1 MAIFSYTAK
10 NSHGETV
17 KGKVEAQG
25 KSQAAGIL
33 INRKL
38 LVIDISP
45 INSSSLSF
53 ISSALNKV
61 KHEDL
66 VNFTRQLSTM
76 IDAGLPLATGLTIL
90 KEQDNPAMREVVSSL
105 LREVEGGSTFTKA
118 LAKQSDVFD
127 RIFIQLVK
135 AGEVGG
141 VLDKVLDKLAE
152 NLEKDKEFRAKTKG
166 AMIYPVIVFIAMLVV
181 GFVMMIFVIPK
192 LTDMYKDFGA
202 ELPLPTLIL
211 MSIANFMTKFW
222 WLIFSI
228 IGGGIYGLKSWNKT
242 KTGQRKIDAFLFKVP
257 IIGTLRQKIILTSFA
272 RTLSLLLNS
281 GVPLLNALMIVT
293 ESMDSILYREAME
306 SISKK
311 VEKGVSLS
319 RSVSVFNLFPGILHQ
334 MLAVGEETGKLDEV
348 LLKLSK
354 YFESESEQAVK
365 NLTAAMEPLI
375 MVVLGI
381 GVGAMVIAII
391 MPIYSL
397 TSQF

>member
-10 NSHGETV
+10 NPHGETV
-17 KGKVEAQG
+17 KGKVEAQD
-25 KSQAAGIL
+25 KSQAAGVL
-33 INRKL
+33 ISRKL
-38 LVIDISP
+38 LVIDISL
-45 INSSSLSF
+45 LSG
-53 ISSALNKV
+53 SGLSVLSGALNKV

-76 IDAGLPLATGLTIL
+76 IDAGLPLATGLNIL
-90 KEQDNPAMREVVSSL
+90 KEQDNPAMKEVVSSL
-105 LREVEGGSTFTKA
+105 LREVEGGSTFAKS

-127 RIFIQLVK
+127 RTYIQLVK
-135 AGEVGG
+135 AGELGG

-152 NLEKDKEFRAKTKG
+152 NLEKDKEFKAKTKG
-166 AMIYPVIVFIAMLVV
+166 AMIYPIIVFIAMLVV

-211 MSIANFMTKFW
+211 MSVANFMAKYW
-222 WLIFSI
+222 WLILSI
-228 IGGGIYGLKSWNKT
+228 IGGGVSGLRSWNKT
-242 KTGQRKIDAFLFKVP
+242 KIGQRKIDGFLFKVP

-293 ESMDSILYREAME
+293 ESMDSILYREAMQ

-319 RSVSVFNLFPGILHQ
+319 GAVSVFSLFPGILHQ

-365 NLTAAMEPLI
+365 NLTSAMEPLI

>member
-1 MAIFSYTAK
+1 MPVFSYSAK
-10 NSHGETV
+10 NQHGESV
-17 KGKVEAQG
+17 KGKVEAADQ
-25 KSQAAGIL
+25 SQAATIL
-33 INRKL
+33 MNRNL
-38 LVIDISP
+38 LVVDIS
-45 INSSSLSF
+45 SVSQSMFVSRL
-53 ISSALNKV
+53 LNKV

-66 VNFTRQLSTM
+66 VNFTRQLATM
-76 IDAGLPLATGLTIL
+76 IDAGLPLATGLSIL
-90 KEQDNPAMREVVSSL
+90 KEQNNPAMADVVSGL
-105 LREVEGGSTFTKA
+105 LREVESGSTFAKA
-118 LAKQSDVFD
+118 LEKQPDVFD
-127 RIFIQLVK
+127 RIYVQLVK

-181 GFVMMIFVIPK
+181 GFVMMVFVIPK
-192 LTDMYKDFGA
+192 LTDMYADFGA

-211 MSIANFMTKFW
+211 MSIANFMAKFW
-222 WLIFSI
+222 WLILMI
-228 IGGGIYGLKSWNKT
+228 VGGIVAALRSWNQT
-242 KTGQRKIDAFLFKVP
+242 KTGQRKIDEFLFKVP
-257 IIGTLRQKIILTSFA
+257 IIGDLRQKIILTSFA

-281 GVPLLNALMIVT
+281 GVPLLSALIIVA
-293 ESMDSILYREAME
+293 ESMDSILYREAMT

-311 VEKGVSLS
+311 IEKGVSLARAIS
-319 RSVSVFNLFPGILHQ
+319 IFELFPSILHQ
-334 MLAVGEETGKLDEV
+334 MISVGEETGKIDEV

-365 NLTAAMEPLI
+365 NLTSAMEPLI

>member
-1 MAIFSYTAK
+1 MPVFSYSAK
-10 NSHGETV
+10 NQHGESV
-17 KGKVEAQG
+17 KGKVEAADQ
-25 KSQAAGIL
+25 SQAATIL
-33 INRKL
+33 MNRNL
-38 LVIDISP
+38 LVVDIS
-45 INSSSLSF
+45 SVSQSMFVSRL
-53 ISSALNKV
+53 LNKV

-66 VNFTRQLSTM
+66 VNFTRQLATM
-76 IDAGLPLATGLTIL
+76 IDAGLPLATGLSIL
-90 KEQDNPAMREVVSSL
+90 KEQNNPAMADVVSGL
-105 LREVEGGSTFTKA
+105 LREVESGSTFAKA
-118 LAKQSDVFD
+118 LEKQPDVFD
-127 RIFIQLVK
+127 RIYVQLVK

-181 GFVMMIFVIPK
+181 GFVMMVFVIPK
-192 LTDMYKDFGA
+192 LTDMYSDFGA

-211 MSIANFMTKFW
+211 MSIANFMAKFW
-222 WLIFSI
+222 WLILMI
-228 IGGGIYGLKSWNKT
+228 VGGIVAALRSWNQT
-242 KTGQRKIDAFLFKVP
+242 KTGQRKIDEFLFKVP
-257 IIGTLRQKIILTSFA
+257 IIGDLRQKIILTSFA

-281 GVPLLNALMIVT
+281 GVPLLSALIIVA
-293 ESMDSILYREAME
+293 ESMDSILYREAMQ

-311 VEKGVSLS
+311 IEKGVSLARAIS
-319 RSVSVFNLFPGILHQ
+319 IFELFPSILHQ
-334 MLAVGEETGKLDEV
+334 MISVGEETGKIDEV

-365 NLTAAMEPLI
+365 NLTSAMEPLI

>member
-1 MAIFSYTAK
+1 MPIFSYTAK
-10 NSHGETV
+10 NTHGETI
-17 KGKVEAQG
+17 KGKVEAQNRN
-25 KSQAAGIL
+25 QAAGIL
-33 INRKL
+33 VSRSL
-38 LVIDISP
+38 LVIDVVPVGESG
-45 INSSSLSF
+45 LSF
-53 ISSALNKV
+53 MTGFLNKV

-76 IDAGLPLATGLTIL
+76 VSAGLPLATGLAIL
-90 KEQDNPAMREVVSSL
+90 KNQNNPAMGEVVSSL
-105 LREVEGGSTFTKA
+105 LREIEGGSTFAKA
-118 LAKQSDVFD
+118 LEKQPDVFD

-141 VLDKVLDKLAE
+141 VLDKVMDKLAE

-166 AMIYPVIVFIAMLVV
+166 AMIYPLIVMAAMAIV
-181 GFVMMIFVIPK
+181 GFVMMVFVVPK
-192 LTDMYKDFGA
+192 LTAMYQDFGA

-211 MSIANFMTKFW
+211 ISLANFTTRFW
-222 WLIFSI
+222 WLFILLL
-228 IGGGIYGLKSWNKT
+228 IGGGIALRRFYKT
-242 KTGQRKIDAFLFKVP
+242 PLGQRKIDKLLLKVP
-257 IIGTLRQKIILTSFA
+257 VVGVMRQKIVLTNFS
-272 RTLSLLLNS
+272 RTLSLLLGS
-281 GVPLLNALMIVT
+281 GVPLLSSLTIV
-293 ESMDSILYREAME
+293 SAAMGSVLYRDAMADVA
-306 SISKK
+306 KK
-311 VEKGVSLS
+311 VEKGVPLS
-319 RSVSVFNLFPGILHQ
+319 RAMAVYDLFPGILHQ

-375 MVVLGI
+375 MVVLGL